1 MLGSKSRQTLH
12 PHQQP
17 SHFHS
22 EQKHQEN
29 WFCSYL
35 LVPIELAY
43 APLQLRSI
51 LADIVRRRTHHS
63 LYYPSMSQSLNL
75 RPHKIHRTVS
85 TTPRIGNPF
94 NVFKLFLLTNSVHR
108 YIVAGWDSMRPTRN
122 PTRPIGAIKRHAHI
136 ESRRSPFPIPINK
149 PSNVRASRHI
159 PGTPS
164 ATDNILIGGTERHCV
179 LYGAL
184 STRYDSG
191 CACLVPPDPGLARWR
206 LITW

>member
-1 MLGSKSRQTLH
+1 
-12 PHQQP
+12 
-17 SHFHS
+17 
-22 EQKHQEN
+22 
-29 WFCSYL
+29 
-35 LVPIELAY
+35 
-43 APLQLRSI
+43 
-51 LADIVRRRTHHS
+51 
-63 LYYPSMSQSLNL
+63 
-75 RPHKIHRTVS
+75 
-85 TTPRIGNPF
+85 
-94 NVFKLFLLTNSVHR
+94 VFKLFLLTNSVHR

-191 CACLVPPDPGLARWR
+191 CACLVPPDPGLAIRSIIGSTR
-206 LITW
+206 CHKRNASMFQGRIPMKPSVVRTLPDKYNFLFLG